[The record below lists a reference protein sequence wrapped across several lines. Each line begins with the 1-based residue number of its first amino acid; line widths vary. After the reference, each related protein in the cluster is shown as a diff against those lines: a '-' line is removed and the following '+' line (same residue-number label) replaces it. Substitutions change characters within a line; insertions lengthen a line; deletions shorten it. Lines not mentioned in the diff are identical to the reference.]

1 MSNGLGLL
9 LCWILGEDEGA
20 GGLKCLG
27 LEGVGA
33 KKGVGEW
40 WGGGGEKGRGRGRV
54 VVDGCMSVEISLLL
68 IHVMHVRL
76 RGGCS
81 ERTSPRFGVMF
92 DTISVKVR

>member
-1 MSNGLGLL
+1 MSNGLSLL
-9 LCWILGEDEGA
+9 LCWILGEGA

-33 KKGVGEW
+33 KKGVGER
-40 WGGGGEKGRGRGRV
+40 GERKGGEGGRGKV

-81 ERTSPRFGVMF
+81 
-92 DTISVKVR
+92 